1 MTDYEPVIGLE
12 VHAQLRTG
20 SKMYCACPADYQ
32 DAEPNTRVC
41 PVCLGLPG
49 SLPVINREAIRS
61 IIMIGLALHCSIAP
75 HSKFDRKN
83 YPYPDLMKGYQ
94 ISQYDLP
101 LCTDGYLD
109 VNVEGERRRV
119 GIERVHME
127 EDVAKL
133 SHLTDSATG
142 EGYSLVDVNRSGVPL
157 VEMVSRPDI
166 RSAEEA
172 RQYLMSYQSIL
183 RYLGVSTANM
193 DEGSFRCDANVSIR
207 PKGSD
212 VFGTKVEV
220 KNMNSFRSV
229 FRAIEHEVERQAKV
243 LDSGGR
249 VVQETRGW
257 LEDRGVTTSLR
268 SKEEANDYR
277 YFPEPDLPPLNVD
290 SAWVAEIAE
299 LLPELPEERRQRFID
314 EYGLPVYDATLLTT
328 TPGLA
333 DYYEAT
339 VRYARAKGGSDAT
352 TKAAAN
358 WTLTELGRLAN
369 ETHTDIHESS
379 VTPERLAELLGMLES
394 GALGTPQ
401 GKRAIEEM
409 FHTGKSAQAV
419 VADLGLVQISDSN
432 ALADAVAQ
440 AIDGNPQAV
449 ADYLAGKETA
459 AKFLVGQVM
468 KATRGNANPSVVAG
482 LIVEQLDTMKS

>member
-1 MTDYEPVIGLE
+1 MTEYEPVIGLE
-12 VHAQLRTG
+12 VHAQLRTR
-20 SKMYCACPADYQ
+20 SKMYCACPSDYQ

-49 SLPVINREAIRS
+49 ALPVINREAIRS
-61 IIMIGLALHCSIAP
+61 IIMIGLALGCSIAE

-83 YPYPDLMKGYQ
+83 YAYPDLMKGYQ

-101 LCTDGYLD
+101 LCANGHLD
-109 VNVEGERRRV
+109 VEADGERRRV
-119 GIERVHME
+119 GIERIHME

-133 SHLTDSATG
+133 THRVDPVTG
-142 EGYSLVDVNRSGVPL
+142 EGYSLADVNRSGVPL
-157 VEMVSRPDI
+157 VEMVSKPDI

-172 RQYLMSYQSIL
+172 RQYLMSYQTIL

-207 PKGSD
+207 PRGED
-212 VFGTKVEV
+212 RLGTKVEV

-229 FRAIEHEVERQAKV
+229 FRAIEHEVERQAAV

-257 LEDRGVTTSLR
+257 LEDKGVTVSLR

-277 YFPEPDLPPLNVD
+277 YFPEPDLPPLNVER
-290 SAWVAEIAE
+290 SWVAEIAE
-299 LLPELPEERRQRFID
+299 LLPELPEERRARFTAD
-314 EYGLPVYDATLLTT
+314 YQLPAYDAGLLTES
-328 TPGLA
+328 PGLA

-339 VRYARAKGGSDAT
+339 VERVGVAGA
-352 TKAAAN
+352 KAAAN
-358 WTLTELGRLAN
+358 WTITELGRLAN
-369 ETHTDIHESS
+369 EAHVEIHESP
-379 VTPERLAELLGMLES
+379 VTPERLAGLL
-394 GALGTPQ
+394 ALLDKGTIGTAQ
-401 GKRAIEEM
+401 GKVAVEEM
-409 FHTGKSAQAV
+409 FRTGKSAQEV
-419 VADLGLVQISDSN
+419 VDDLGIAQISDSGE
-432 ALADAVAQ
+432 LDEAVAQ
-440 AIDGNPQAV
+440 AVAANPQPV

-468 KATRGNANPSVVAG
+468 KATRGKANPLVVAD
-482 LIVEQLDTMKS
+482 LIVKRLDAMKG